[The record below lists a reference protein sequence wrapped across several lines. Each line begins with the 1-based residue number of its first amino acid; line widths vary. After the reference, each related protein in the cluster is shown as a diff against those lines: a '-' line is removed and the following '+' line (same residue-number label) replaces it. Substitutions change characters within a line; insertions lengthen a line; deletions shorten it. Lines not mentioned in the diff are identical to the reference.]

1 MSLTSQQ
8 ERFAQ
13 EVASGKSQSEAYR
26 VAYPKASAWKPA
38 TIWNRASAL
47 MRNDEVLA
55 RVDTLRAE
63 IVAQS
68 GVEAVRVIKELACIA
83 LSDVRKLFNTD
94 GWLLKPHELDDAT
107 AAAVSSVEFDP
118 DGGFKVKLWDKNSAA
133 DKLMKHLGAYE
144 KDNKQGGSGIAEAV
158 QLIINGVKPSA

>member
-8 ERFAQ
+8 EKFAQ

-26 VAYPKASAWKPA
+26 VAYPKALKWKPA

-55 RVDTLRAE
+55 RVDALRAE

-68 GVEAVRVIKELACIA
+68 GVEAIRVIKELACIA
-83 LSDVRKLFNTD
+83 LSDVRKLFD
-94 GWLLKPHELDDAT
+94 AQGRLVAPHKLDDAT
-107 AAAVSSVEFDP
+107 AAAVASVELTD
-118 DGGFKVKLWDKNSAA
+118 DGFKIKLWDKNSAA

-144 KDNKQGGSGIAEAV
+144 KDNKQGGSGFAEAV
-158 QLIINGVKPSA
+158 QLIISGVKPSA